1 MIDVDD
7 VYKTVLFILN
17 KEQRGYMTPAEFN
30 KVADQVQLEILGK
43 YFEDM
48 NMLSRAPQPT
58 NEYANRIK
66 DLKEKIA
73 LLETSTILNYSTT
86 AQLPSNLFRLGALEY
101 RTPIGEVYEIEKKSI
116 SEFNLIN
123 RSKLTQPS
131 LEYPV
136 YTQSEN
142 TLNISPGATS
152 GDLIINYIKKPEDI
166 KWNYSLGTQG
176 QYIYQSTG
184 SQDFEIS
191 SEDRSEV
198 IIRILLYAGVI
209 IRDPSIV
216 QTATQMSMAE
226 DVNEKS

>member
-48 NMLSRAPQPT
+48 NMMSRAPQPT

-66 DLKEKIA
+66 DLQEKIA
-73 LLETSTILNYSTT
+73 LLQVTSTVNYASVV
-86 AQLPSNLFRLGALEY
+86 ALPTNVFRLGALEY
-101 RTPIGEVYEIEKKSI
+101 QTPIGEVYEIEKKSI
-116 SEFNLIN
+116 REFNLIN

-136 YTQSEN
+136 YTQSGT
-142 TLNISPGATS
+142 TLSISPGNTN
-152 GDLIINYIKKPEDI
+152 GNLIINYIKKPEPI
-166 KWNYSLGTQG
+166 KWNYNLGAQG
-176 QYIYQSTG
+176 QYIYQSVG

-209 IRDPSIV
+209 IRDQV
-216 QTATQMSMAE
+216 
-226 DVNEKS
+226 

>member
-48 NMLSRAPQPT
+48 NMMSRAPQPT

-66 DLKEKIA
+66 DLQEKISIF
-73 LLETSTILNYSTT
+73 ETVSTNGYQATLSVPTD
-86 AQLPSNLFRLGALEY
+86 LFRLGVIEY
-101 RTPIGEVYEIEKKSI
+101 QTPLNDLYEIEKKSVRD
-116 SEFNLIN
+116 FNLIN
-123 RSKLTQPS
+123 RSKLTVPD
-131 LEYPV
+131 LDYPV
-136 YTQSEN
+136 YKQNSN
-142 TLNISPGATS
+142 NFSFFPGSLSGNI
-152 GDLIINYIKKPEDI
+152 LINYIRKPQTI

-176 QYIYQSTG
+176 QYTYQSIG
-184 SQDFEIS
+184 SQNFEIAE
-191 SEDRSEV
+191 EDRTEL

-216 QTATQMSMAE
+216 QTATQMSIAE